1 MENHQINKSCYMV
14 LVEIDLIMV
23 EIACTRRV
31 LRLSKSAEFLTKCCF
46 WGRREQIRSKTLFPT
61 NCKLLAIDL
70 GMFSPAK
77 YVLLWPLEPLNSLAG
92 LYSHSELARV
102 QASHSPTNTFL
113 KFQNLFLSR
122 LNRYWNRYQSQ
133 QRDRRP
139 FCFKQ
144 LRFSKILNFR

>member
-23 EIACTRRV
+23 EIECTHV
-31 LRLSKSAEFLTKCCF
+31 YSGWVHPPVFLSKWGF
-46 WGRREQIRSKTLFPT
+46 WGRKERIRSKTLFPT

-77 YVLLWPLEPLNSLAG
+77 YVLLLSLEPLNSLAG

-122 LNRYWNRYQSQ
+122 LNRYWHRYQSQ
-133 QRDRRP
+133 PRDRRP